1 MSCPGPFSF
10 SGPCSGTSCARG
22 RPVKLNYYSLAYLLL
37 AVASGIAYGFA
48 GTILKKGVVNFKFS
62 SNVFELLARV
72 ITAKYILISLFFSA
86 TGYIIYMVIIR
97 KAEIITS
104 TIIIQGV
111 LFLSTI
117 LFASLIF
124 KETISLSKILSLVLI
139 MAGIAVLL
147 AGR

>member
-1 MSCPGPFSF
+1 
-10 SGPCSGTSCARG
+10 
-22 RPVKLNYYSLAYLLL
+22 VKLNYYSLGYLLL

-48 GTILKKGVVNFKFS
+48 GTILKKGVVNFKLS
-62 SNVFELLARV
+62 SNVFELLGRV

-117 LFASLIF
+117 LFASLFF
-124 KETISLSKILSLVLI
+124 KETISLSKILSLALI

>member
-1 MSCPGPFSF
+1 M
-10 SGPCSGTSCARG
+10 
-22 RPVKLNYYSLAYLLL
+22 KLNYYSLGYLLL

-48 GTILKKGVVNFKFS
+48 GTILKKGVVNFKLS
-62 SNVFELLARV
+62 SNVFELLGRV

-117 LFASLIF
+117 LFASLFF
-124 KETISLSKILSLVLI
+124 KETISLSKILSLALI

>member
-1 MSCPGPFSF
+1 M
-10 SGPCSGTSCARG
+10 
-22 RPVKLNYYSLAYLLL
+22 KLNYYSLGYLLL
-37 AVASGIAYGFA
+37 AVVSGIAYGFA
-48 GTILKKGVVNFKFS
+48 GTILKKGVVNLKFS
-62 SNVFELLARV
+62 ANVFELLARV

-104 TIIIQGV
+104 TLIIQGV

-117 LFASLIF
+117 LFASLMF

>member
-1 MSCPGPFSF
+1 
-10 SGPCSGTSCARG
+10 
-22 RPVKLNYYSLAYLLL
+22 VKLNYYSLGYLLL
-37 AVASGIAYGFA
+37 AVVSGIAYGFA

-62 SNVFELLARV
+62 TNVFELLGRI
-72 ITAKYILISLFFSA
+72 ITAKYIMLSLLFSA
-86 TGYIIYMVIIR
+86 SGYIIYMVIIR
-97 KAEIITS
+97 KADIITS
-104 TIIIQGV
+104 TLIIQGV
-111 LFLSTI
+111 LFLSTV